1 LNAANDAARRTAA
14 GFSQKNLKSPQAGR
28 IVAGMVAGT
37 DLPASVGF
45 GRFRVLPHR
54 REIIADG
61 KPIKL
66 GVRAFDILM
75 ALIEARGAVVTKTA
89 VMARVWPG
97 RIVEENNLQS
107 HISALR
113 AALGPDRDLIRTVSG
128 RGYQFIGEIQAW
140 SDGDD
145 QRAGLGPEEVESG
158 ALPPTNVP
166 EPVSELIGRD
176 DELAEVV
183 NLMGAHRLV
192 TLTGAGG
199 IGKTRLAVALA
210 RELRP
215 HFADGVWLAQ
225 FSPLADPKLVPAA
238 VASAVGL
245 ELGGE
250 ASVQSVAQGLAERRL
265 LLVLDTC
272 EHVIEVAASM
282 AGAALRA
289 GPELRILA
297 TSREPLRA
305 EGEWIYS
312 VPPLPVPTTDSER
325 QDLFE
330 YGAIRLFLE
339 RRRAADPRSVPN
351 PPLVELIAAIC
362 RRLDGIPLAI
372 ELAAARAPA
381 LGVEGL
387 AANLDDRFNLLTGG
401 RRTALPRHQTL
412 RATLDWSYALLDEPE
427 RILLRRLAVF
437 AGTFDLDA
445 VRVVVTGPEL
455 SALTAVDGIT
465 SLIMKSLVVTEG
477 DGVAHYRLLDTTRAY
492 AAGKLDE
499 SGEREPLARRHAEY
513 YRDIFERAEFEWESR
528 PTAEWLTDH
537 TWRVDNIRAA
547 LDWAFSPSGDASIGV
562 ALATAAAP
570 LWMHLSLVDRCRS
583 RAEQAL
589 AALGENRGDP
599 RGEMKA
605 HAALAA
611 SLMYIRGAA
620 VPEVGAAWARTF
632 ELAENLADTEFQLQ
646 SLYGLWAFHINSGRQ
661 RVALQLAQR
670 FCTLPVSSSEPF
682 AKLLG
687 ERMLGIS
694 EHHLGDQPCARRR
707 LEGVLAAYVTSGT
720 SVASNY
726 RHVVHFQIV
735 PQVMAGAFLA
745 RTLWLQGDADQAA
758 RIAQNSV
765 EEANAANHANSLG
778 YALGLG
784 ACLIA
789 LWRGDTDMADGYVR
803 MLLDHSTRYG
813 LSFWLAFGRCYQ
825 GQLVIRRGDVT
836 TGLQLLRAGLS
847 EFTEGNTTSR
857 FIAAE
862 MAEALRQAGRIGE
875 GLAVIEAAVKRSQ
888 SDEEL
893 WATAELLRIK
903 GELVRMQ
910 GTPEASAAAE
920 DQFRR
925 ALELSRQQG
934 ALSWELRAAVSLAR
948 WLRDRGRPAEAV
960 EALRPVYDRFT
971 EGFDT
976 ADLVAAKGRL
986 LELGG

>member
-1 LNAANDAARRTAA
+1 
-14 GFSQKNLKSPQAGR
+14 
-28 IVAGMVAGT
+28 
-37 DLPASVGF
+37 
-45 GRFRVLPHR
+45 
-54 REIIADG
+54 
-61 KPIKL
+61 
-66 GVRAFDILM
+66 
-75 ALIEARGAVVTKTA
+75 
-89 VMARVWPG
+89 
-97 RIVEENNLQS
+97 
-107 HISALR
+107 
-113 AALGPDRDLIRTVSG
+113 
-128 RGYQFIGEIQAW
+128 
-140 SDGDD
+140 
-145 QRAGLGPEEVESG
+145 
-158 ALPPTNVP
+158 
-166 EPVSELIGRD
+166 
-176 DELAEVV
+176 
-183 NLMGAHRLV
+183 
-192 TLTGAGG
+192 
-199 IGKTRLAVALA
+199 
-210 RELRP
+210 
-215 HFADGVWLAQ
+215 
-225 FSPLADPKLVPAA
+225 
-238 VASAVGL
+238 
-245 ELGGE
+245 
-250 ASVQSVAQGLAERRL
+250 
-265 LLVLDTC
+265 
-272 EHVIEVAASM
+272 
-282 AGAALRA
+282 
-289 GPELRILA
+289 
-297 TSREPLRA
+297 
-305 EGEWIYS
+305 
-312 VPPLPVPTTDSER
+312 
-325 QDLFE
+325 
-330 YGAIRLFLE
+330 
-339 RRRAADPRSVPN
+339 
-351 PPLVELIAAIC
+351 
-362 RRLDGIPLAI
+362 
-372 ELAAARAPA
+372 
-381 LGVEGL
+381 
-387 AANLDDRFNLLTGG
+387 
-401 RRTALPRHQTL
+401 
-412 RATLDWSYALLDEPE
+412 
-427 RILLRRLAVF
+427 
-437 AGTFDLDA
+437 
-445 VRVVVTGPEL
+445 
-455 SALTAVDGIT
+455 
-465 SLIMKSLVVTEG
+465 
-477 DGVAHYRLLDTTRAY
+477 
-492 AAGKLDE
+492 
-499 SGEREPLARRHAEY
+499 
-513 YRDIFERAEFEWESR
+513 
-528 PTAEWLTDH
+528 
-537 TWRVDNIRAA
+537 
-547 LDWAFSPSGDASIGV
+547 
-562 ALATAAAP
+562 
-570 LWMHLSLVDRCRS
+570 
-583 RAEQAL
+583 
-589 AALGENRGDP
+589 
-599 RGEMKA
+599 
-605 HAALAA
+605 
-611 SLMYIRGAA
+611 MYIGGAA